1 MHMKMKSIKKLISA
15 AALIGVTLSGS
26 GFKAEDFDPDDLKHY
41 RKEFVSES
49 IGACTSSSVKTYED
63 YRMITATGSAQY
75 KYIHNHCTVTEC
87 GLLVDEEGFIGVA
100 LGYLY
105 GVIGDR
111 FYIELDSGITL
122 PVVKI
127 DEKAARDAPS
137 GCTAGSG
144 DAIEFVIHAGK
155 ALSYFGGGNGYVL
168 NGNFNNSRYF
178 RGNIVDIERVTDEKI
193 ELESGVT
200 YTEIVKDFSA
210 KTDEESDGYMEIEG
224 GF

>member
-1 MHMKMKSIKKLISA
+1 MHMKMTGIKKMVCA
-15 AALIGVTLSGS
+15 AVLVCTGLFSM

-49 IGACTSSSVKTYED
+49 IGACSSSSVKTYED

-75 KYIHNHCTVTEC
+75 QYIHNHCTVTDC

-100 LGYLY
+100 LGYLF
-105 GVIGDR
+105 GPIGAR
-111 FYIELDSGITL
+111 YYIELDSGITI

-127 DEKAARDAPS
+127 DEKAARDAPN
-137 GCTAGSG
+137 GCTAGSN
-144 DAIEFVIHAGK
+144 DAIEFVIHAGR
-155 ALSYFGGGNGYVL
+155 ALSFFGGGNGYVL

-178 RGNIVDIERVTDEKI
+178 RGHIKDIEKVTSEKI

-200 YTEIVKDFSA
+200 YTEIVRDFSA
-210 KTDEESDGYMEIEG
+210 KTDEESDGYPEIDG